1 MKAFLRK
8 ELYEL
13 LDRYLGREEETSKA
27 MAKDRLRFILVQ
39 DRSHLGVEKMEALR
53 NDLLKVLAKYVE
65 LDQGEMDIQ
74 FEQDGDS
81 MALVANVPIQTL
93 KRSGE

>member
-8 ELYEL
+8 ELYDL
-13 LDRYLGREEETSKA
+13 LDRYLGREEETSKT

-39 DRSHLGVEKMEALR
+39 DRSHLEPSKMEALR
-53 NDLLKVLAKYVE
+53 NDLLAVLAKYVE
-65 LDQGEMDIQ
+65 FDKGEMDIQ

-81 MALVANVPIQTL
+81 MSLVANVPIQTL